1 MNNKTGLNLWMV
13 AICLVLCTTAYIVIF
28 VAQTFNET
36 FLFGIGAIIGMIF
49 FSILLWEAESEGNM

>member
-1 MNNKTGLNLWMV
+1 MV